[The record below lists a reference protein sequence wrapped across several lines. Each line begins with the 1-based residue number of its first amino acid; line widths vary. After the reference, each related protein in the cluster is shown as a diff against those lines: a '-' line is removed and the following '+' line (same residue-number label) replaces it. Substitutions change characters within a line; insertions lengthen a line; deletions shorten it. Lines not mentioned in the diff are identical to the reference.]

1 MLPRLHAHS
10 NLPYPPQER
19 LQRHSDLRSGLS
31 IEQLHAQRVK
41 GLDVSFEIFAGKVG
55 VAFHD
60 VDDDRAPGFDVAGLC
75 FVEEDKGADDVGAET
90 KEGSLFVKIQDGKDV
105 TYGISA
111 ASVSVRLRLRS
122 SPSS

>member
-1 MLPRLHAHS
+1 M
-10 NLPYPPQER
+10 
-19 LQRHSDLRSGLS
+19 
-31 IEQLHAQRVK
+31 
-41 GLDVSFEIFAGKVG
+41 SFEIFAGKVG

-60 VDDDRAPGFDVAGLC
+60 VDDDRAPGFNVAGLG

-90 KEGSLFVKIQDGKDV
+90 KEGSLFVKVQDGKDV